1 MNQAN
6 LAKLFH
12 NYIESYNVLTDAEH
26 DELYKWRAVNH
37 FQKHW
42 NLEADEF
49 GEMFKQA
56 MEQSFNIVNNSIVQP
71 ANGIVFLCK
80 QDKKTEEEVREEFRK
95 LLAPDGGDIRA
106 RQDRIDT
113 FAAAI
118 NEKLQNAAPGKW
130 KYDQDRR
137 SVIMYLSF
145 ISPDDNFMF
154 KSTEARAFANGCE
167 FGEDIGSGQTFRLDV
182 YYRMCR
188 ELAEEIKKNEKLCV
202 LLEDKLQAEANVDEN
217 ETNSITEVAG
227 RYNIYAYDII
237 YCAHAY
243 NLYGDIPV
251 RKKTKL
257 SAVEQKRQ
265 EKENRV
271 KDLIAQREEKNEQ
284 FEQLEKQLNEMK
296 FPDIIGMKVKNIRYG
311 EGNVTDQNGKYVTVE
326 FTAGA
331 KNFILPDAFEKGFLK
346 SADEEISACFE
357 EIGSLKKTKEKY
369 EGNIRLLS
377 TEISRLSKN

>member
-1 MNQAN
+1 MNKDN
-6 LAKLFH
+6 LEQLIHDYMEKYDLL
-12 NYIESYNVLTDAEH
+12 NDAEH
-26 DELYKWRAVNH
+26 DEIYKWNAVNH
-37 FQKHW
+37 FQKYW
-42 NLEADEF
+42 DLDTDEF

-56 MEQSFNIVNNSIVQP
+56 MEKSFNLINNGIVQP
-71 ANGIVFLCK
+71 TSGIVFLCK
-80 QDKKTEEEVREEFRK
+80 QDKKTEREVQEEFRK
-95 LLAPDGGDIRA
+95 LLAPDEGNIKV
-106 RQDRIDT
+106 RQGRIHMFVD
-113 FAAAI
+113 AI
-118 NEKLQNAAPGKW
+118 NEKLQKAAPNKW
-130 KYDQDRR
+130 KYNQDRR

-145 ISPDDNFMF
+145 IAPDENFMF
-154 KSTEARAFANGCE
+154 KSTEARAFSDCYE

-188 ELAEEIKKNEKLCV
+188 ELVDEIKKHKDLCA
-202 LLEDKLQAEANVDEN
+202 LLEDKLKYEAEVDEDK
-217 ETNSITEVAG
+217 TNPVTEVAG
-227 RYNIYAYDII
+227 KYNILAYDLI

-243 NLYGDIPV
+243 NLYENISV
-251 RKKTKL
+251 RKRKKL

-311 EGNVTDQNGKYVTVE
+311 EGIVTDQNGKYVTVE

>member
-1 MNQAN
+1 M
-6 LAKLFH
+6 
-12 NYIESYNVLTDAEH
+12 ESG
-26 DELYKWRAVNH
+26 KS
-37 FQKHW
+37 FS
-42 NLEADEF
+42 EADEF

-188 ELAEEIKKNEKLCV
+188 ELAEKIKNNDFLEYAKYNNCYYGTPKSKIDEYLNKGIDVILVIEVQGALEVKEK
-202 LLEDKLQAEANVDEN
+202 
-217 ETNSITEVAG
+217 
-227 RYNIYAYDII
+227 
-237 YCAHAY
+237 
-243 NLYGDIPV
+243 
-251 RKKTKL
+251 
-257 SAVEQKRQ
+257 
-265 EKENRV
+265 V
-271 KDLIAQREEKNEQ
+271 KDALFI
-284 FEQLEKQLNEMK
+284 
-296 FPDIIGMKVKNIRYG
+296 
-311 EGNVTDQNGKYVTVE
+311 
-326 FTAGA
+326 
-331 KNFILPDAFEKGFLK
+331 FILPPSMKELKRRLK
-346 SADEEISACFE
+346 SRGTEDEEKIMNRFKIAYKEINQITKYNYVVVNDEIEEAVTKVNSIIISEKCRVDRIEEVFLNNE
-357 EIGSLKKTKEKY
+357 EELIHETLMEKEFDNSVDEIGKK
-369 EGNIRLLS
+369 
-377 TEISRLSKN
+377 

>member
-1 MNQAN
+1 MRQGRI
-6 LAKLFH
+6 H
-12 NYIESYNVLTDAEH
+12 
-26 DELYKWRAVNH
+26 
-37 FQKHW
+37 
-42 NLEADEF
+42 
-49 GEMFKQA
+49 MF
-56 MEQSFNIVNNSIVQP
+56 V
-71 ANGIVFLCK
+71 
-80 QDKKTEEEVREEFRK
+80 D
-95 LLAPDGGDIRA
+95 
-106 RQDRIDT
+106 
-113 FAAAI
+113 AI
-118 NEKLQNAAPGKW
+118 NEKLQKVAPNKW
-130 KYDQDRR
+130 KYNQDRR

-145 ISPDDNFMF
+145 IAPDENFMF
-154 KSTEARAFANGCE
+154 KSTEARAFADCYE

-188 ELAEEIKKNEKLCV
+188 ELVDEIKKHKDLCA
-202 LLEDKLQAEANVDEN
+202 LLEGKLKYEAEVDEDK
-217 ETNSITEVAG
+217 TNPVTEVAG
-227 RYNIYAYDII
+227 KYNILAYDLI

-243 NLYGDIPV
+243 NLYENISV
-251 RKKTKL
+251 RKRKKL

-271 KDLIAQREEKNEQ
+271 KDLIVQREEKNEQ